1 MSATPHRILC
11 ATDFSPTG
19 ERAQRAAVALAG
31 RFAAELHLLYVQVLL
46 DDPHLAEERR
56 DEIQRLLATA
66 DGERRLALE
75 AAAHGQTDPARCHVV
90 PAWSAADGI
99 VTTCTDLGCDLIVIG
114 THGRRGLS
122 HLLLGSVAERVV
134 RTAPA
139 PVLTV
144 GLEGPAPAARFARI
158 LVPHDFSAHSAA
170 AVRTAVAWA
179 QATGAA
185 LTLLH
190 VVEPA
195 VYPEFYPADLPPD
208 ELIGRLRERSQ
219 AALDAAAAKLPVE
232 PGADTRVLVGRAGD
246 RIAAEAQLGAYDL
259 VVMGTR
265 GLSAI
270 EHLLLGSVAESVL
283 RRCPVPLLTV
293 RR

>member
-1 MSATPHRILC
+1 MSATPQRILC

-19 ERAQRAAVALAG
+19 ERAQRAAVALAR

-66 DGERRLALE
+66 DRERRMALE
-75 AAAHGQTDPARCHVV
+75 AAVRGRTDPTHCHVV
-90 PAWSAADGI
+90 TGLSAADGI
-99 VTTCTDLGCDLIVIG
+99 VRTCTQLTCDLIVLG

-134 RTAPA
+134 RTAPV
-139 PVLTV
+139 PVVTV
-144 GLEGPAPAARFARI
+144 RPDGLVPEAGIARI
-158 LVPHDFSAHSAA
+158 LVPHDFSEHSAA
-170 AVRTAVAWA
+170 AVRTAASWA
-179 QATGAA
+179 QATNAE

-190 VVEPA
+190 VVEPV
-195 VYPEFYPADLPPD
+195 VYPEFYSADLLPD
-208 ELIGRLRERSQ
+208 KLIGRLRERSQ
-219 AALDAAAAKLPVE
+219 AALDEAAAELLGGVHAH
-232 PGADTRVLVGRAGD
+232 TRVQVGRAGD
-246 RIAAEAQLGAYDL
+246 SIVAEAQPDAYDL

-293 RR
+293 RK

>member
-1 MSATPHRILC
+1 MSATPNRILC
-11 ATDFSPTG
+11 ATDFSHTG
-19 ERAQRAAVALAG
+19 ERAQQMAAALAR

-75 AAAHGQTDPARCHVV
+75 AAASGHTDPMHCHVV
-90 PAWSAADGI
+90 PGLSAADGI
-99 VTTCTDLGCDLIVIG
+99 VRTCSQLSCDLIVLG

-134 RTAPA
+134 RTAPV

-144 GLEGPAPAARFARI
+144 RLDAAVPEHGTSRI
-158 LVPHDFSAHSAA
+158 LVPHDFSEHSAA
-170 AVRTAVAWA
+170 AVRVAAAWA
-179 QATGAA
+179 GAA
-185 LTLLH
+185 NAELTLLH
-190 VVEPA
+190 VVEPV
-195 VYPEFYPADLPPD
+195 VYPEFYSAELIPD
-208 ELIGRLRERSQ
+208 TLIGRLRDRSQ
-219 AALDAAAAKLPVE
+219 AALDEAAAGLLGGVHAH
-232 PGADTRVLVGRAGD
+232 TRVVVGRAGD
-246 RIAAEAQLGAYDL
+246 SIAAEAQPGAYDL

-293 RR
+293 RK

>member
-19 ERAQRAAVALAG
+19 ERAQRAAFALAR
-31 RFAAELHLLYVQVLL
+31 RFAADLHLLHVQVLL

-66 DGERRLALE
+66 DRERRLALE
-75 AAAHGQTDPARCHVV
+75 AAAAGHTDPLHCHVV
-90 PAWSAADGI
+90 PASSAADGI

-134 RTAPA
+134 RTAPV

-144 GLEGPAPAARFARI
+144 RQDGLVPEAGIARI
-158 LVPHDFSAHSAA
+158 LVPHDFSEHSAA
-170 AVRTAVAWA
+170 AVRVAAAWA
-179 QATGAA
+179 GAVNA
-185 LTLLH
+185 ELTLLH
-190 VVEPA
+190 VVEPI
-195 VYPEFYPADLPPD
+195 VYPEFHSADLIPD
-208 ELIGRLRERSQ
+208 TLIGRLRDRSQ
-219 AALDAAAAKLPVE
+219 SALDEAAAGLLGGVRAH
-232 PGADTRVLVGRAGD
+232 TRIVVGRAGD
-246 RIAAEAQLGAYDL
+246 SITAEAQPGAYDL

-293 RR
+293 RK